1 MNFNIIDGDND
12 WLDLTPR
19 FIELYNNPENTVNKI
34 REKLNINL
42 GTYRKLRR
50 HCIEHG
56 LITKRKAY
64 RPKKRTCRTHPRYYT
79 HSVTKGIEYYHV
91 NRRYGDKVVVYAT
104 FKNAS
109 QAKRMVELL
118 IECDWDKSR
127 VEELKERVLNE

>member
-12 WLDLTPR
+12 WLDLTPT

-56 LITKRKAY
+56 LVNKRKTY
-64 RPKKRTCRTHPRYYT
+64 RPKKKTCRTHPKHYCHT
-79 HSVTKGIEYYHV
+79 VQKGIEYYQV
-91 NRRYGDKVVVYAT
+91 QRRINGKVVHFAN
-104 FKNAS
+104 FKKAK
-109 QAKRMVELL
+109 QAERMVELL
-118 IECDWDKSR
+118 IECDWDMSR
-127 VEELKERVLNE
+127 VEELKEVVLNE